1 MPIKQDIFRSYDIR
15 GAFPTEINKE
25 IAFKVGQAFAFLIQK
40 ETGADRIKIAI
51 GRDGRRS
58 SPALAKEIKKGLID
72 QGAIAIDLGAVSTPT
87 FYFAAGKCKY
97 DGGIQVTASHLGG
110 NFNGFKL
117 TRRGA
122 ESLSFENGIGD
133 LQRLIRENAFAAGIK
148 KGKVIRSANILDEEI
163 KFAQSFADLKK
174 IKPLK
179 VVVDAA
185 NGIGGPMYERL
196 FSRVPCKLIKL
207 NFRVDG
213 AFPSH
218 DPNPA
223 VEKNNAEL
231 QKAVLKNKADIGIA
245 VDGDGDRVLF
255 VDEKGKTVEPA
266 ALRAMVAEIF
276 LKGARNEKII
286 YDVRPG
292 KATEEVILENGGT
305 PIVSAVGNSFIKEK
319 ARQENAL
326 LGLESTGHFI
336 LRTKYGFFESPMIV
350 VLKILQEMSKSGL
363 SLSECAKPFQRYFHS
378 GEINFK
384 AKNPRAVFKKLKQ
397 KFGRNLKYDFDGLSF
412 EFPDYWFNVRLSNT
426 ESKMRLNLEART
438 QEAMEKNVKIVS
450 LLIK

>member
-1 MPIKQDIFRSYDIR
+1 MSIKQEIFRSYDIR
-15 GAFPTEINKE
+15 GAFPTEINKD
-25 IAFKVGQAFAFLIQK
+25 IAFRVGKAFAFLIQK
-40 ETGADRIKIAI
+40 ETGFGRIKIAV
-51 GRDGRRS
+51 GRDGRQS
-58 SPALAKEIKKGLID
+58 SPLLAGEIKKGLID
-72 QGAIAIDLGAVSTPT
+72 QGATVIDLGAVSTPT
-87 FYFAAGKCKY
+87 FYFAVGKCKY
-97 DGGIQVTASHLGG
+97 DGGIQVTASHLSR

-117 TRRGA
+117 TRAGA
-122 ESLSFENGIGD
+122 ESLSFEKGIGD
-133 LQRLIRENAFAAGIK
+133 LQRLIRENSFPAGIK
-148 KGKVIRSANILDEEI
+148 KGKAMKSANILDEEM
-163 KFAQSFADLKK
+163 KFARSFVDFKK

-185 NGIGGPMYERL
+185 NGIGGPMYEKL
-196 FSRVPCKLIKL
+196 FSRLPGRLIKL

-213 AFPSH
+213 AFPGH
-218 DPNPA
+218 DPNPS

-231 QKAVLKNKADIGIA
+231 RKAVLKNKADIGIA

-266 ALRAMVAEIF
+266 SLRAMVAAIF
-276 LKGARNEKII
+276 LKGARNEKIV
-286 YDVRPG
+286 YDIRPG
-292 KATEEVILENGGT
+292 RATEEVILENGGI

-319 ARQENAL
+319 ARQKNAL
-326 LGLESTGHFI
+326 IGLESTGHFI

-384 AKNPRAVFKKLKQ
+384 AKNSRAAFKKLKQ

-412 EFPDYWFNVRLSNT
+412 EFPDYWFNVRLSHT
-426 ESKMRLNLEART
+426 ENKMRLNLEART
-438 QEAMEKNVKIVS
+438 KEAMEKNVKIVS